1 MADDQMKIESESSD
15 FYRPTTRAKRGGMP
29 AFIIKLSGG
38 KMSEQGA
45 NAVLLG
51 FALVVFIISII
62 ILVKIF

>member
-1 MADDQMKIESESSD
+1 MTDNMTIQPESSD

-51 FALVVFIISII
+51 FAIVVFIISII
-62 ILVKIF
+62 ILVKTF